1 MNDKGK
7 NMTPNKE
14 DYLKCIYETGTQVE
28 KISNKEIAARMQ
40 VSPPAVTEMMK
51 KLIAEN
57 FLVKDKTK
65 GYLLTE
71 QGLQSV
77 SQLYR
82 KHRLIEVF
90 LVENLGYTTDEIH
103 EEAEVLEHTISDRF
117 VDGLERMLDFPQTCP
132 HGGTIP
138 KKGQL
143 LQEIYNQTLDQ
154 IRETGDYTLRRVHDT
169 FDLLK
174 HLEQINLQIG
184 DTIKVK
190 DFDSYTGLYSVTI
203 KDVDIQM
210 HQTIA
215 EEIYVEKTK

>member
-1 MNDKGK
+1 
-7 NMTPNKE
+7 MTPNKE

-51 KLIAEN
+51 KLIADN
-57 FLVKDKTK
+57 FLVKDKEK

-103 EEAEVLEHTISDRF
+103 QEAEVLEHTISDRF
-117 VDGLERMLDFPQTCP
+117 VDGLEQMLDFPQTCP

-138 KKGQL
+138 SKGEL
-143 LQEIYNQTLDQ
+143 LEEIYTQTLE
-154 IRETGDYTLRRVHDT
+154 ETQEPGTYVLRRVHDT

-184 DTIKVK
+184 DTITIK
-190 DFDSYTGLYSVTI
+190 DYDSYTGLHSVTI
-203 KDVDIQM
+203 KDSDIQIN
-210 HQTIA
+210 QTIA
-215 EEIYVEKTK
+215 AQIYIEKA

>member
-1 MNDKGK
+1 
-7 NMTPNKE
+7 MTPNKE
-14 DYLKCIYETGTQVE
+14 DYLKCIYEIGTQVE

-51 KLIAEN
+51 KLIADS
-57 FLVKDKTK
+57 FLVKDKEK

-103 EEAEVLEHTISDRF
+103 QEAEVVEHTISDRF
-117 VDGLERMLDFPQTCP
+117 VDGLEQMLDFPQTCP

-138 KKGQL
+138 GKGQL
-143 LQEIYNQTLDQ
+143 LEEIYTQTLE
-154 IRETGDYTLRRVHDT
+154 ETQEAGAYILRRVHDT

-184 DTIKVK
+184 DTITIK
-190 DFDSYTGLYSVTI
+190 DYDSYTGLHSVTI
-203 KDVDIQM
+203 KDSDIQIN
-210 HQTIA
+210 QTIA
-215 EEIYVEKTK
+215 AQIYIEKA